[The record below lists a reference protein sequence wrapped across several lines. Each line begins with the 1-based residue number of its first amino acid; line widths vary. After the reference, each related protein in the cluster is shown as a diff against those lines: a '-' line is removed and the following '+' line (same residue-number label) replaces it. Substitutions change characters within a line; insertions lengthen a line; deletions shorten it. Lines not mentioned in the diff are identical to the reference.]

1 MKQSQ
6 GELAE
11 LLNSN
16 IYLSLSQQ
24 VFTGKVLGEPSRL
37 LAHSHLLPSV

>member
-6 GELAE
+6 VELAE
-11 LLNSN
+11 LPNSN

-24 VFTGKVLGEPSRL
+24 VFIGKVLCIRL
-37 LAHSHLLPSV
+37 